1 MDMISL
7 TATAA
12 KKMQDSLYAR
22 GRGVGMR
29 IGVRTAGCSG
39 FAYVLEFADEI
50 REHDIEID
58 ERGVTLLID
67 KKDIVYLQGIEINYA
82 KKGLNEGFEFQNPN
96 AKAECGCGESFTV

>member
-29 IGVRTAGCSG
+29 IGVVAS
-39 FAYVLEFADEI
+39 AL
-50 REHDIEID
+50 
-58 ERGVTLLID
+58 
-67 KKDIVYLQGIEINYA
+67 
-82 KKGLNEGFEFQNPN
+82 
-96 AKAECGCGESFTV
+96 

>member
-1 MDMISL
+1 MVLERALVLFGSNAEHD
-7 TATAA
+7 
-12 KKMQDSLYAR
+12 
-22 GRGVGMR
+22 
-29 IGVRTAGCSG
+29 AGG
-39 FAYVLEFADEI
+39 FASWFADLCVSQAASEFADEV

-67 KKDIVYLQGIEINYA
+67 KKDIVYLQGMEINYA